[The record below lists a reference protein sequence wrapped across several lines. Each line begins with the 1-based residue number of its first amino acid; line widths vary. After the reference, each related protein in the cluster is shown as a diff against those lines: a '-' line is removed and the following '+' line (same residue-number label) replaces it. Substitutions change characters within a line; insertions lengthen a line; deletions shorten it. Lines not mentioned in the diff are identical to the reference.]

1 MFEKLLIMLR
11 NLRKPLLK
19 MFLFGQD
26 EKTIGRLMSDIQET
40 QEILSKHKAES
51 NVRHKVYISLKIIR
65 NTGGYKYDFILQEVR
80 KEVVELRRSLQQA
93 QVECQFLRGELTK
106 AGGQLVL
113 PAHFMEEKLQLL
125 KEV

>member
-1 MFEKLLIMLR
+1 MLR

-51 NVRHKVYISLKIIR
+51 NVRHKVSIFLKIIR
-65 NTGGYKYDFILQEVR
+65 NTGGYKYDYLQEVR
-80 KEVVELRRSLQQA
+80 KDVVELRRLLQQA
-93 QVECQFLRGELTK
+93 QVECQFLRGELKK

>member
-1 MFEKLLIMLR
+1 MLIILK

-51 NVRHKVYISLKIIR
+51 NVRHKVDMFLKIIR
-65 NTGGYKYDFILQEVR
+65 NTGGYKYDYLQEVR
-80 KEVVELRRSLQQA
+80 KDVVELRRSLQQA
-93 QVECQFLRGELTK
+93 QVESQFLRGELKK
-106 AGGQLVL
+106 AGGQFVL
-113 PAHFMEEKLQLL
+113 PAHVMEEKLQLL